1 MPSHNQSRSLSEA
14 DTRKQL
20 IDRALENAGW
30 DFRQIRLEYGVEARD
45 YEFSDGEMQK
55 NGKRKAKKKADYAL
69 FYNNTCLAVIEAKA
83 YNYNDSEGLGQAK
96 DYAKALQVPF
106 AFASSGKGFVKFSWN
121 KDFIG
126 SSGTELLPINAF
138 PSPQELYQAYKKWE
152 SLESDYLLTTKFDNS
167 DIKHPLR
174 YYQRIAVTKTLIA
187 AQKGQ
192 MRILLVL
199 ATGTGKTLI
208 AYQIAHRLF
217 NQTLPNGKK
226 IQKILYLA
234 DRNELI
240 NADTQGKFKSFRNDM
255 YKIRNHNFSQEH
267 YKLYF
272 GIYQQFIS
280 GSEKNKD
287 KVEHYKNL
295 KPDFFDLIF
304 IDECHRGS
312 ARADSTWREILEYF
326 SPALQIGM
334 TATPKFHKEQRK
346 SQEAGELEARS
357 EEDNIDYFGEPV
369 YQYSLKQGIEDGYLA
384 PFSVIEMLSNYAKD
398 GYEPQDGEKDLEG
411 KEIKT
416 PERKTE
422 EEKCF
427 EGKIAPYEMNRYC
440 GDTTYYIKKQIHY
453 VAEQTSIFLSDK
465 LNNPYAKTIIFCN
478 DQTHADFMK
487 LALIDCNP
495 EPINRNA
502 NYIARITSNDEVG
515 KRLLDSFK
523 SAENVC
529 PIIVTTSDLLSTG
542 VDTQMVQVIAIDK
555 IVNDKSLFKQMIG
568 RGTRLNKALEA
579 RGKTQFYILDFN
591 GTARKFLTDPD
602 FDGAIEFIG
611 KDEIKPPKPREK
623 KPPKSRTIIKHTLEG
638 EAEIHTHTH
647 TVSLWREVDGKMTLI
662 TDKIEVFCGT
672 RLKDKNKLN
681 DYLLA
686 LRDTEDLGENKARTE
701 FLNQLEENGIFI
713 HELKALE
720 QFQNCDEFDIL
731 LSLAK
736 GGPALSRTQ
745 RAKKAN
751 RFLAELEP
759 KARELM
765 EFLLQQYEKNG
776 FNELKFS
783 NFTNE
788 PIATKYTR
796 AKVKSILDSS
806 GGFKTLLAALKNELY
821 KEVG

>member
-83 YNYNDSEGLGQAK
+83 YSYNDSEGLEQAK
-96 DYAKALQVPF
+96 NYAKALKAPF
-106 AFASSGKGFVKFSWN
+106 AFSSSGKGFVKFSWN

-126 SSGTELLPINAF
+126 SSDTEPLPINAF

-152 SLESDYLLTTKFDNS
+152 SLESDYLLATKFDNS

-192 MRILLVL
+192 NRILLVL

-217 NQTLPNGKK
+217 NQTLPNGRK
-226 IQKILYLA
+226 IKKILYLA

-240 NADTQGKFKSFRNDM
+240 NIDTTNKFKSFRND
-255 YKIRNHNFSQEH
+255 IHRITNRDFSQEH

-280 GSEKNKD
+280 GSKENGD
-287 KVEHYKNL
+287 KKEHYKDL

-312 ARADSTWREILEYF
+312 ARADSAWREILEYF

-422 EEKCF
+422 EAKRF

-440 GDTTYYIKKQIHY
+440 GDTTYYIKRQIHY
-453 VAEQTSIFLSDK
+453 VAEQTSIFLTDTLK
-465 LNNPYAKTIIFCN
+465 NPYAKTIVFCN

-523 SAENVC
+523 SVENVC

-555 IVNDKSLFKQMIG
+555 FVNDKSLFKQMIG

-662 TDKIEVFCGT
+662 TDKIEIFCGT

>member
-1 MPSHNQSRSLSEA
+1 MNLKALQELNEA
-14 DTRKQL
+14 DIRKQL
-20 IDRALENAGW
+20 IDPALEKAGW

-55 NGKRKAKKKADYAL
+55 DGKRKAKKKADYAL

-83 YNYNDSEGLGQAK
+83 YNYNDSEGLEQAK

-106 AFASSGKGFVKFSWN
+106 AFSSSGKGFVKFSWN

-126 SSGTELLPINAF
+126 SSGTKTLPINAF

-326 SPALQIGM
+326 SSALQIGM
-334 TATPKFHKEQRK
+334 TATPKYHKEQRQ
-346 SQEAGELEARS
+346 SQEIGELEERS
-357 EEDNIDYFGEPV
+357 EDNIDYFGEPV

-398 GYEPQDGEKDLEG
+398 GYEVKEGEKDLEG

-416 PERKTE
+416 PERKTKE
-422 EEKCF
+422 AKRF

-440 GDTTYYIKKQIHY
+440 GDTTYYIKRQIHY
-453 VAEQTSIFLSDK
+453 VAEQTSIFLNDTLK
-465 LNNPYAKTIIFCN
+465 NPYAKTIIFCN

-487 LALIDCNP
+487 LALIECNP

-502 NYIARITSNDEVG
+502 NYIARITSNDEAG

-555 IVNDKSLFKQMIG
+555 IVSSKSLFKQMIG
-568 RGTRLNKALEA
+568 RGTRLNKALEE

-611 KDEIKPPKPREK
+611 KDKIKPQETGGKN
-623 KPPKSRTIIKHTLEG
+623 PPKNTIIKHTLEG
-638 EAEIHTHTH
+638 EAEIRTHTH
-647 TVSLWREVDGKMTLI
+647 IVSLWREVDGKMTLI
-662 TDKIEVFCGT
+662 TDEIEVFCSK

-713 HELKALE
+713 HELKALK

-731 LSLAK
+731 LSLAT
-736 GGPALSRTQ
+736 GAQALSRKE

-765 EFLLQQYEKNG
+765 DFLLQQYIKNG
-776 FNELKFS
+776 FNELGFS
-783 NFTNE
+783 NFKNE

-796 AKVKSILDSS
+796 AKIKSILDSS
-806 GGFKTLLAALKNELY
+806 GGFKTLLTALKNELY
-821 KEVG
+821 EEVS

>member
-1 MPSHNQSRSLSEA
+1 MKALQNLSEE
-14 DTRKQL
+14 DTKKRY
-20 IDRALENAGW
+20 IEPALEESGW
-30 DFRQIRLEYGVEARD
+30 DFRQIRLEYGIEARD
-45 YEFSDGEMQK
+45 YEFSDGEMTK
-55 NGKRKAKKKADYAL
+55 SGIRKAKKKADYAL

-83 YNYNDSEGLGQAK
+83 YNYNDSEGLEQAK

-126 SSGTELLPINAF
+126 SSGTEPLPINAF

-384 PFSVIEMLSNYAKD
+384 PFSIIENLSNIEMQ
-398 GYEPQDGEKDLEG
+398 GY
-411 KEIKT
+411 T
-416 PERKTE
+416 PELGKLDE
-422 EEKCF
+422 EGREIPQETF
-427 EGKIAPYEMNRYC
+427 NSPDFNRTIYL
-440 GDTTYYIKKQIHY
+440 KPQIRF
-453 VAEQTSIFLSDK
+453 VAKEVSKFLHHTLK
-465 LNNPYAKTIIFCN
+465 NPYAKTIIFCE
-478 DQTHADFMK
+478 DQRHALLMK
-487 LALIDCNP
+487 DALQDENKQ
-495 EPINRNA
+495 EVA
-502 NYIARITSNDEVG
+502 KDSNYITRITSDDNLG
-515 KRLLDSFK
+515 KALLDNFK
-523 SAENVC
+523 SVSKRYPVIA
-529 PIIVTTSDLLSTG
+529 TTSQLLSTG
-542 VDTQMVQVIAIDK
+542 VDTQMVQVIVIDK
-555 IVNDKSLFKQMIG
+555 IVRDKSLFKQMIG
-568 RGTRLNKALEA
+568 RGTRLNEVLES
-579 RGKTQFYILDFN
+579 RGKTHFYVLDFK
-591 GTARKFLTDPD
+591 GIARDFLNDPD
-602 FDGAIEFIG
+602 FDGEVEFIG
-611 KDEIKPPKPREK
+611 TDEVREREK
-623 KPPKSRTIIKHTLEG
+623 KPESTDKENKIEPNDLPPDIKDPPPIKHTIDGEEIQVYMQDKSVIILRNVNGVLTPITQSLESFSG
-638 EAEIHTHTH
+638 EKLQNTKAFESYLEILRTGDKEK
-647 TVSLWREVDGKMTLI
+647 RE
-662 TDKIEVFCGT
+662 E
-672 RLKDKNKLN
+672 
-681 DYLLA
+681 LLSM
-686 LRDTEDLGENKARTE
+686 
-701 FLNQLEENGIFI
+701 LEEKGIFI
-713 HELKALE
+713 QELGQMDK
-720 QFQNCDEFDIL
+720 FKNCDEFDIL

-736 GGPALSRTQ
+736 GTQALSRTQ

-759 KARELM
+759 KAKELL
-765 EFLLQQYEKNG
+765 ELLLEKYAQG
-776 FNELKFS
+776 GIDE
-783 NFTNE
+783 
-788 PIATKYTR
+788 
-796 AKVKSILDSS
+796 LDSS
-806 GGFKTLLAALKNELY
+806 VFVNEPFASKYNLTTIAQIFKEYGGVNAVLQNLKNALY
-821 KEVG
+821 EEVS

>member
-1 MPSHNQSRSLSEA
+1 MQNLSEE
-14 DTRKQL
+14 DTKKRY
-20 IDRALENAGW
+20 IEPALSKAKW
-30 DFRQIRLEYGVEARD
+30 DFESIKMEYGVKAKD
-45 YEFSDGEMQK
+45 YKFSEGKIDIK
-55 NGKRKAKKKADYAL
+55 TGKRDKSTIKKADYVL
-69 FYNNTCLAVIEAKA
+69 FHNGIALAVLEAKA
-83 YNYNDSEGLGQAK
+83 YKYEDSEGIEQAK
-96 DYAKALQVPF
+96 NYAKALKAPF
-106 AFASSGKGFVKFSWN
+106 AFSSSGKGFVKYTLT
-121 KDFIG
+121 KDFKG
-126 SSGTELLPINAF
+126 VAKENLPLNAF
-138 PSPQELYQAYKKWE
+138 PSPRELYEAYKKWQN
-152 SLESDYLLTTKFDNS
+152 LTNDNLLQTHCDLSQTT
-167 DIKHPLR
+167 PR
-174 YYQRIAVTKTLIA
+174 YYQNNAINAAIIA

-192 MRILLVL
+192 SRILLVL

-226 IQKILYLA
+226 IEKILYLA

-240 NADTQGKFKSFRNDM
+240 NTDTTRTFKSFAKGI
-255 YKIRNHNFSQEH
+255 YTIHNRDFKSG
-267 YKLYF
+267 YSLYF

-280 GSEKNKD
+280 GSEENGD
-287 KVEHYKNL
+287 KVEHYKAL

-422 EEKCF
+422 EAKRF

-440 GDTTYYIKKQIHY
+440 GDTTYYIKRQIHY
-453 VAEQTSIFLSDK
+453 VAEQTSFFLNDTLK
-465 LNNPYAKTIIFCN
+465 NPYAKTIIFCN

-555 IVNDKSLFKQMIG
+555 FVNDKSLFKQMIG

>member
-1 MPSHNQSRSLSEA
+1 MKALQNLSEE
-14 DTRKQL
+14 DTKKRY
-20 IDRALENAGW
+20 IEPALEKSGW
-30 DFRQIRLEYGVEARD
+30 DFRQIRLEYGIEARD
-45 YEFSDGEMQK
+45 YEFSDGEMTK
-55 NGKRKAKKKADYAL
+55 SGIRKAKKKADYAL

-83 YNYNDSEGLGQAK
+83 YNYNDSEGLEQAK

-126 SSGTELLPINAF
+126 SSGTEPLPINAF

-346 SQEAGELEARS
+346 SQEAGELEAR
-357 EEDNIDYFGEPV
+357 EDDNIDYFGEPV
-369 YQYSLKQGIEDGYLA
+369 YQYSLQQGIDDGYLA
-384 PFSVIEMLSNYAKD
+384 PFSIIENLSNIEMQ
-398 GYEPQDGEKDLEG
+398 GY
-411 KEIKT
+411 T
-416 PERKTE
+416 PELGKLDE
-422 EEKCF
+422 EGIEIPQETF
-427 EGKIAPYEMNRYC
+427 NSPDFNRTIYL
-440 GDTTYYIKKQIHY
+440 KPQIRY
-453 VAEQTSIFLSDK
+453 VAKEVSKFLHHTLK
-465 LNNPYAKTIIFCN
+465 NPYAKTIIFCE
-478 DQTHADFMK
+478 DQRHALLMK
-487 LALIDCNP
+487 DALQDENKQ
-495 EPINRNA
+495 EVA
-502 NYIARITSNDEVG
+502 KDSNYITRITSDDNLG
-515 KRLLDSFK
+515 KALLDNFK
-523 SAENVC
+523 SVSKRYPVIA
-529 PIIVTTSDLLSTG
+529 TTSQLLSTG
-542 VDTQMVQVIAIDK
+542 VDTQMVQVIVIDK
-555 IVNDKSLFKQMIG
+555 IVRDKSLFKQMIG
-568 RGTRLNKALEA
+568 RGTRLNEVLESK
-579 RGKTQFYILDFN
+579 GKTHFYVLDFK
-591 GTARKFLTDPD
+591 GIARDFLNDPD
-602 FDGAIEFIG
+602 FDGEVEFIG
-611 KDEIKPPKPREK
+611 TDEVREREK
-623 KPPKSRTIIKHTLEG
+623 KPESTDKENKTEPNDLPLDIKDPPIKHTIDGEEIQVYTQSKSVAILRNVNGVLTPITQSLESFSG
-638 EAEIHTHTH
+638 EKLQNTKAFESYLEILRTGDKEK
-647 TVSLWREVDGKMTLI
+647 RE
-662 TDKIEVFCGT
+662 E
-672 RLKDKNKLN
+672 
-681 DYLLA
+681 LLSM
-686 LRDTEDLGENKARTE
+686 
-701 FLNQLEENGIFI
+701 LEEKGIFI
-713 HELKALE
+713 QELGQMDK
-720 QFQNCDEFDIL
+720 FKNCDEFDIL

-736 GGPALSRTQ
+736 GTQALSRTQ

-759 KARELM
+759 KAKELL
-765 EFLLQQYEKNG
+765 ELLLEKYAQG
-776 FNELKFS
+776 GIDE
-783 NFTNE
+783 
-788 PIATKYTR
+788 
-796 AKVKSILDSS
+796 LDSS
-806 GGFKTLLAALKNELY
+806 VFVNEPFASKYNLTTIAQIFKEYGGVNAVLQNLKNALY
-821 KEVG
+821 EEVS

>member
-1 MPSHNQSRSLSEA
+1 MKALQNLSEE
-14 DTRKQL
+14 DTKKRY
-20 IDRALENAGW
+20 IEPALEESGW
-30 DFRQIRLEYGVEARD
+30 DFRQIRLEYGIEARD
-45 YEFSDGEMQK
+45 YEFSDGEMTK
-55 NGKRKAKKKADYAL
+55 SGIRKAKKKADYAL

-83 YNYNDSEGLGQAK
+83 YNYNDSEGLEQAK

-126 SSGTELLPINAF
+126 SSGTEPLPINAF

-326 SPALQIGM
+326 DSALQIGM
-334 TATPKFHKEQRK
+334 TATPKYNKEQRQM
-346 SQEAGELEARS
+346 QEAGELEKRDD
-357 EEDNIDYFGEPV
+357 DNIDYFGEPA
-369 YQYSLKQGIEDGYLA
+369 YQYILKQGIEDGYLA

-422 EEKCF
+422 EAKRF

-440 GDTTYYIKKQIHY
+440 GDTTYYIKRQIHY
-453 VAEQTSIFLSDK
+453 VAEQTSFFLNDTLK
-465 LNNPYAKTIIFCN
+465 NPYAKTIIFCN

-555 IVNDKSLFKQMIG
+555 FVNDKSLFKQMIG

>member
-1 MPSHNQSRSLSEA
+1 MQNLSEE
-14 DTRKQL
+14 DTKKRY
-20 IDRALENAGW
+20 IEPALEESGW
-30 DFRQIRLEYGVEARD
+30 DFRQIRLEYGIEARD
-45 YEFSDGEMQK
+45 YEFSDGEMTK
-55 NGKRKAKKKADYAL
+55 SGIRKAKKKADYAL

-83 YNYNDSEGLGQAK
+83 YNYNDSEGLEQAK

-126 SSGTELLPINAF
+126 SSGTEPLPINAF

-346 SQEAGELEARS
+346 SQEIGELEARS

-422 EEKCF
+422 EAKRF

-440 GDTTYYIKKQIHY
+440 GDTTYYIKRQIHY
-453 VAEQTSIFLSDK
+453 VAEQTSFFLTDTLK
-465 LNNPYAKTIIFCN
+465 NPYAKTIVFCN

-542 VDTQMVQVIAIDK
+542 VDTQMVQIIAIDK
-555 IVNDKSLFKQMIG
+555 FVNDKSLFKQMIG

-611 KDEIKPPKPREK
+611 KDEIKPPQTKREK
-623 KPPKSRTIIKHTLEG
+623 TSKEPHYHQAYPRGRS
-638 EAEIHTHTH
+638 
-647 TVSLWREVDGKMTLI
+647 
-662 TDKIEVFCGT
+662 
-672 RLKDKNKLN
+672 
-681 DYLLA
+681 
-686 LRDTEDLGENKARTE
+686 RDTYPYAHRKLVA
-701 FLNQLEENGIFI
+701 
-713 HELKALE
+713 
-720 QFQNCDEFDIL
+720 
-731 LSLAK
+731 
-736 GGPALSRTQ
+736 
-745 RAKKAN
+745 
-751 RFLAELEP
+751 
-759 KARELM
+759 
-765 EFLLQQYEKNG
+765 
-776 FNELKFS
+776 
-783 NFTNE
+783 
-788 PIATKYTR
+788 
-796 AKVKSILDSS
+796 
-806 GGFKTLLAALKNELY
+806 
-821 KEVG
+821 

>member
-1 MPSHNQSRSLSEA
+1 MQNLSEE
-14 DTRKQL
+14 DTKKRY
-20 IDRALENAGW
+20 IEPALEESGW
-30 DFRQIRLEYGVEARD
+30 DFRQIRLEYGIEARD
-45 YEFSDGEMQK
+45 YEFSDGEMTK
-55 NGKRKAKKKADYAL
+55 SGIRKAKKKADYAL

-83 YNYNDSEGLGQAK
+83 YNYNDSEGLEQAK

-126 SSGTELLPINAF
+126 SSGTEPLPINAF

-384 PFSVIEMLSNYAKD
+384 PFSIIENLSNIEMQ
-398 GYEPQDGEKDLEG
+398 GY
-411 KEIKT
+411 T
-416 PERKTE
+416 PELGKLDE
-422 EEKCF
+422 EGREIPQETF
-427 EGKIAPYEMNRYC
+427 NSPDFNRTIYL
-440 GDTTYYIKKQIHY
+440 KPQIRF
-453 VAEQTSIFLSDK
+453 VAKEVSKFLHHTLK
-465 LNNPYAKTIIFCN
+465 NPYAKTIIFCE
-478 DQTHADFMK
+478 DQRHALLMK
-487 LALIDCNP
+487 DALQDENKQ
-495 EPINRNA
+495 EVA
-502 NYIARITSNDEVG
+502 KDSNYITRITSDDNLG
-515 KRLLDSFK
+515 KALLDNFK
-523 SAENVC
+523 SVSKRYPVIA
-529 PIIVTTSDLLSTG
+529 TTSQLLSTG
-542 VDTQMVQVIAIDK
+542 VDTQMVQVIVIDK
-555 IVNDKSLFKQMIG
+555 IVRDKSLFKQMIG
-568 RGTRLNKALEA
+568 RGTRLNEVLES
-579 RGKTQFYILDFN
+579 RGKTHFYVLDFK
-591 GTARKFLTDPD
+591 GIARDFLNDPD
-602 FDGAIEFIG
+602 FDGEVEFIG
-611 KDEIKPPKPREK
+611 TDEVREREK
-623 KPPKSRTIIKHTLEG
+623 KPESTDKENKIEPNDLPPDIKDPPPIKHTIDGEEIQVYMQDKSVIILRNVNGVLTPITQSLESFSG
-638 EAEIHTHTH
+638 EKLQNTKAFESYLEILRTGDKEK
-647 TVSLWREVDGKMTLI
+647 RE
-662 TDKIEVFCGT
+662 E
-672 RLKDKNKLN
+672 
-681 DYLLA
+681 LLSM
-686 LRDTEDLGENKARTE
+686 
-701 FLNQLEENGIFI
+701 LEEKGIFI
-713 HELKALE
+713 QELGQMDK
-720 QFQNCDEFDIL
+720 FKNCDEFDIL

-736 GGPALSRTQ
+736 GTQALSRTQ

-759 KARELM
+759 KAKELL
-765 EFLLQQYEKNG
+765 ELLLEKYAQG
-776 FNELKFS
+776 GIDE
-783 NFTNE
+783 
-788 PIATKYTR
+788 
-796 AKVKSILDSS
+796 LDSS
-806 GGFKTLLAALKNELY
+806 VFVNEPFASKYNLTTIAQIFKEYGGVNAVLQNLKNALY
-821 KEVG
+821 EEVS